1 MIGKRVSNER
11 LVQKIATIFAMIAHL
26 LTWVPVAFFLF
37 GPAYRGAEITSEGT
51 FQKTATLVDMNGL
64 WVVWLLLIPI
74 SLSFVASIGVIVT
87 RLSWRYRLVMMWV
100 GISLLL
106 SFCLIGLASIG
117 LLYLPSLLVLVV
129 AAGIQTRAQRG
140 GIGVESASSPS

>member
-37 GPAYRGAEITSEGT
+37 GPAYRGAEITPDGT
-51 FQKTATLVDMNGL
+51 LQKTATLVEMNGP
-64 WVVWLLLIPI
+64 WVVLLLLTPI
-74 SLSFVASIGVIVT
+74 SLSCMATVGVIMT
-87 RLSWRYRLVMMWV
+87 RFSRRRRLIMMWV
-100 GISLLL
+100 GTGLLL

-117 LLYLPSLLVLVV
+117 LVYLPSLLVLVL
-129 AAGIQTRAQRG
+129 AAGIQTRAIRTEEQHE
-140 GIGVESASSPS
+140 IKQTVS